1 MLILEVARLPV
12 TSPKVKYH
20 TVTQPIPD
28 KQIFTPYQELQK
40 EHVHAGSAET
50 LAMVWDCGEVLTL
63 NKDKSHQ
70 ERLQFILEL
79 QADNSPY
86 KIEELPNE
94 LNTLPVI
101 QNMHDKA
108 KGLVLH
114 KIILSA
120 GEH

>member
-1 MLILEVARLPV
+1 
-12 TSPKVKYH
+12 
-20 TVTQPIPD
+20 
-28 KQIFTPYQELQK
+28 
-40 EHVHAGSAET
+40 
-50 LAMVWDCGEVLTL
+50 MVWDCGEVLTL